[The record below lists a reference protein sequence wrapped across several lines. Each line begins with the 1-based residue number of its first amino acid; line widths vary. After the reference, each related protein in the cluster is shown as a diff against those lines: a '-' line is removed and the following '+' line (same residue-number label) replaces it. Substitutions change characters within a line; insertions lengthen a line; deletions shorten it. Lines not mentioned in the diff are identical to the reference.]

1 MPDIA
6 SSVTSPEAVLP
17 GPATTKRASGRTIF
31 ALCCIW
37 SGLIVTEAVSNN
49 VLPLTIRQF
58 TDQAWLIGLILAI
71 NPAFGFIAQPLV
83 GIVSDRIWTPIGRR
97 AFFLVTGAPVVA
109 LCLVLVPGAQ
119 VLWHLIVLV
128 VLYQF
133 FQDVLWGSD
142 HPLLADLVPPAQR
155 TLVTGL
161 MTCLSQVA
169 TYLFLRQG
177 MPRLSIEWLYY
188 VAALCQVVLVAGGAL
203 FLKERRNVSHRPKL
217 TVRRYVLDVMG
228 DRSLRR
234 FAAVSFTQM
243 LFTNVIAG
251 FVVLFAVQN
260 LSATRAEFGEIW
272 SFQSLLALFTAIP
285 LAIAVERYLPKHWA
299 LGIGY
304 TVMMSACVLGLLAQ
318 TLTAFLVITIIWGAG
333 ALLTNVT
340 LKPFMTEFIPPDI
353 IGQVTGALNV
363 FFALG
368 RTAALL
374 GGGTLISIL
383 GNDYRH
389 IWSIALFF
397 GAITVGICLSLPD
410 LRYQARKNRRPEAS
424 APISS

>member
-1 MPDIA
+1 MPPQTGSFPA
-6 SSVTSPEAVLP
+6 PPAALP
-17 GPATTKRASGRTIF
+17 APSTTQRASVRTIF

-49 VLPLTIRQF
+49 ILPLTIRQF
-58 TDQAWLIGLILAI
+58 TDRAWLIGLILAI
-71 NPAFGFIAQPLV
+71 NPAFGFIAQPIV
-83 GIVSDRIWTPIGRR
+83 GIVSDRIWTPLGRR
-97 AFFLVTGAPVVA
+97 AFFLVTCAPVVA

-161 MTCLSQVA
+161 MTCLSQAA

-177 MPRLSIEWLYY
+177 MPRLSTEWLYY

-203 FLKERRNVSHRPKL
+203 LLRERRNVSQRPKL
-217 TVRRYVLDVMG
+217 TLRRYVGDVMG
-228 DRSLRR
+228 DHRLRR
-234 FAAVSFTQM
+234 FAAVAFTQM
-243 LFTNVIAG
+243 IFTNVVAG

-260 LSATRAEFGEIW
+260 LSASRAEFGEIW
-272 SFQSLLALFTAIP
+272 SFQSLLALFAAIP
-285 LAIAVERYLPKHWA
+285 LALAVERYMPKHWA
-299 LGIGY
+299 LGIGFCI
-304 TVMMSACVLGLLAQ
+304 MMLACVLGLLAQ
-318 TLTAFLVITIIWGAG
+318 SLSTFLLITIVWGAG
-333 ALLTNVT
+333 ALLTSVT
-340 LKPFMTEFIPPDI
+340 LKPFMTEYIPSDI
-353 IGQVTGALNV
+353 IGQVTGALNI

-374 GGGTLISIL
+374 GGGVLISLL

-397 GAITVGICLSLPD
+397 GAITVGLCISLPD
-410 LRYQARKNRRPEAS
+410 LRYQARAVGRPTE
-424 APISS
+424 